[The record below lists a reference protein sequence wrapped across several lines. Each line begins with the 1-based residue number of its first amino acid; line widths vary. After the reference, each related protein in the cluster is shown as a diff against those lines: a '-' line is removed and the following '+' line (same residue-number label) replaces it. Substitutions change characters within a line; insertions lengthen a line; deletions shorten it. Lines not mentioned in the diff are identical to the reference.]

1 MDDPAGKLIAKL
13 KDLHADG
20 VDSYADDEL
29 FTADFVKQMKDAGY
43 FVAVWTIDQEERAA
57 RFIEMG
63 VDCIM
68 TDDPKLMQEILDEY
82 R

>member
-1 MDDPAGKLIAKL
+1 M
-13 KDLHADG
+13 
-20 VDSYADDEL
+20 
-29 FTADFVKQMKDAGY
+29 KQMKDAGY

-63 VDCIM
+63 VDSV
-68 TDDPKLMQEILDEY
+68 TSNRAAALRDALQ